1 MMEAE
6 TVSET
11 LGTNHILTRLIFQE
25 DLIAFSRR
33 EIFKTYIR

>member
-11 LGTNHILTRLIFQE
+11 MVINSILTRLIAEEDTAFQS
-25 DLIAFSRR
+25 L
-33 EIFKTYIR
+33 